1 MGHRV
6 DLQILTQRIPR
17 ELGIENRP
25 IGLPV
30 SSVGTATAS
39 IRTINKLENIVM
51 LQSYPFGEKL
61 CIEMLIF
68 WVVKREGTLLDE
80 LMCDLVANQI
90 RRNISPV
97 FGERKGMGLS
107 TTHYLLTIYSGFI
120 LEIN

>member
-1 MGHRV
+1 M
-6 DLQILTQRIPR
+6 
-17 ELGIENRP
+17 
-25 IGLPV
+25 
-30 SSVGTATAS
+30 
-39 IRTINKLENIVM
+39 M

-68 WVVKREGTLLDE
+68 WVVKRKCTLLDE
-80 LMCDLVANQI
+80 LMRDLVTNQI